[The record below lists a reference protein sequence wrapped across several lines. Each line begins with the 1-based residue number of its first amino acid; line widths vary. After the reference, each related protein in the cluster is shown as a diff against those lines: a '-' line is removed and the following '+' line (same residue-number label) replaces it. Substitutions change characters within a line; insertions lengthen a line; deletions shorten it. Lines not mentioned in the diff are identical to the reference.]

1 MAKLF
6 FIVGNSGSGKD
17 SLIRYVQKNFPS
29 ELKSVKVPIRVITR
43 PPSPET
49 EDFESVT
56 VEQFQKLKN
65 NGAFVLDWFIYEL
78 YYGVRK
84 EIDEW
89 MAGGHPVLINV
100 SRNIIES
107 AKSRYPNLKIVF
119 VRVPIDVTTKRIKD
133 RGRENEE
140 SMKERMERAS
150 KMQDQ
155 PDADFIVDNSGDLE
169 AAGKVL
175 LNYIV
180 EEYKKDESIKDCNKK
195 CKKKCKNK

>member
-6 FIVGNSGSGKD
+6 LIVGNSGSGKD
-17 SLIRYVQKNFPS
+17 SLIRYVQKNFPP

-65 NGAFVLDWFIYEL
+65 EGDFVLDWFIYDL

-84 EIDEW
+84 EIEDW
-89 MAGGHPVLINV
+89 MKEGHPVLINV
-100 SRNIIES
+100 SRNIINF
-107 AKSRYPNLKIVF
+107 AKSRYPDLKLIF
-119 VRVPIDVTTKRIKD
+119 VRVPFEVTSKRIKD

-140 SMKERMERAS
+140 SMKERMERA
-150 KMQDQ
+150 KNMQDMS
-155 PDADFIVDNSGDLE
+155 DADFVVDNSGDLE
-169 AAGKVL
+169 AAGKIML
-175 LNYIV
+175 DYIV
-180 EEYKKDESIKDCNKK
+180 ESYKKEL
-195 CKKKCKNK
+195 